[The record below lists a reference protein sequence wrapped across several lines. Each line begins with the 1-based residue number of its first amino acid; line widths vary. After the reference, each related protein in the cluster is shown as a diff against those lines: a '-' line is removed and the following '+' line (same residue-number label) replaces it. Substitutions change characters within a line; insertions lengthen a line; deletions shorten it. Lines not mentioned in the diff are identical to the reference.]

1 MDMEMKHEEMH
12 KGPHMHE
19 GHYHRPWQFSWKS
32 PVSLGIFVL
41 SVSISFAILAYTIL
55 SLVGVI
61 IEAVH
66 PAASQGLSQQELQ
79 QMMQSQGT
87 GADSTGT
94 TGQ

>member
-19 GHYHRPWQFSWKS
+19 GHHHRPWQFSWKS
-32 PVSLGIFVL
+32 PVSLAIFVL
-41 SVSISFAILAYTIL
+41 SVTISFAILAYTVL
-55 SLVGVI
+55 SLAGVI
-61 IEAVH
+61 IEATH
-66 PAASQGLSQQELQ
+66 PAASQGMSQQELQ

-87 GADSTGT
+87 GAPTGT